1 MKNKKQKYL
10 NNLYTYN
17 SRKDE
22 YEISLS
28 LRNYEEIYNPFDYS
42 QYKKRDMDE
51 DFLDYIYDSSL
62 DIPLKHKIKLLFHL
76 KKEEYEEEKSKS
88 LKNAIKNN
96 YVWRKK
102 SIENKLKEKYKECIL
117 LFGVGIVFL
126 FLAFV
131 IMPLIESESNFI
143 NLFGESISIIGWVFV
158 WDLVEILSFEVT
170 KLHKKRRY
178 LNRLINS
185 KVEFETY

>member
-1 MKNKKQKYL
+1 MKKRKNL
-10 NNLYTYN
+10 ENLYTYN

-28 LRNYEEIYNPFDYS
+28 LRNYEEIYNPYDFS

-62 DIPLKHKIKLLFHL
+62 DIPLNHKIKLLFHL
-76 KKEEYEEEKSKS
+76 KDKAYNEEKSKN

-96 YVWRKK
+96 YKWRQT
-102 SIENKLKEKYKECIL
+102 IILNKLKDKMKECAL
-117 LFGVGIVFL
+117 L
-126 FLAFV
+126 FLAGSLFLV
-131 IMPLIESESNFI
+131 LAFLVLPLIQNGGTVLDLLVES
-143 NLFGESISIIGWVFV
+143 LSIIGWVFL
-158 WDLVEILSFEVT
+158 WDLVEILAFEVT
-170 KLHKKRRY
+170 KLNKKKKY

-185 KVEFETY
+185 RVEFEQY